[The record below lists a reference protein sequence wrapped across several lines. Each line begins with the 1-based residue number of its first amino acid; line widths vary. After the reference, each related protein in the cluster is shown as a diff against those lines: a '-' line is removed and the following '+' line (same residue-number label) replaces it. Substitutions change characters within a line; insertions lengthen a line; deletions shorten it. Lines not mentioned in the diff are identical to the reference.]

1 MGLLILKQIEKSCY
15 YRNDDD
21 YEVKYVPA
29 IFEIRV
35 APVEVEPMHYRFN
48 ECLHEENSGNDF
60 RSCVYGSDLRLI
72 MVHNGI
78 LIDNYDRLD
87 QNENQYEDVE

>member
-1 MGLLILKQIEKSCY
+1 MRFLILKQIEEPRH
-15 YRNDDD
+15 YRNNDD

-48 ECLHEENSGNDF
+48 ECLHEENSGNDI
-60 RSCVYGSDLRLI
+60 RSSVYGSDLRLI

-87 QNENQYEDVE
+87 QDENQYEDVE